1 MYKIKKLIARVF
13 RRKQDMDFIDFSKI
27 YGAYAGIVRASW
39 EQMMKQLE
47 EKGREEERQRI
58 LSELEAVRIYG
69 GSVIPKMAEQVL
81 KYKQVRNLETSEN
94 NMNEGDKNGME

>member
-1 MYKIKKLIARVF
+1 MLYKIKKLIARVF

-27 YGAYAGIVRASW
+27 YGAYAEIVRVSW

-47 EKGREEERQRI
+47 EKGSEEERQRI

-81 KYKQVRNLETSEN
+81 KYKDAQDQEEKKLLTSL
-94 NMNEGDKNGME
+94 

>member
-13 RRKQDMDFIDFSKI
+13 RRKQDIDFIDFSKI
-27 YGAYAGIVRASW
+27 YGAYAEIVRVSW

-47 EKGREEERQRI
+47 EKGSEEERQRI

-81 KYKQVRNLETSEN
+81 KYKDAQDQEEKKLLTSL
-94 NMNEGDKNGME
+94 